1 MTMQNELDH
10 RLSRLV
16 PWLLVVIIAVAQ
28 PVYLKLYMGSVSVV
42 PTRQRA
48 GISQQLSAARED
60 LQEIKL
66 RLQALDTSIREHV
79 ELKD

>member
-1 MTMQNELDH
+1 MSKQLDD
-10 RLSRLV
+10 RMSRLV

-42 PTRQRA
+42 PTKQRA
-48 GISQQLSAARED
+48 EISQQLSTARED

-66 RLQALDTSIREHV
+66 RLQSLNTSIRAQV